1 MKKYLLPA
9 LGMIMV
15 LVLAACGGGSGPE
28 KTVDNFMKSYKDLKI
43 QEASEYLATELEE
56 EYVGS
61 LEEESGDMN
70 IEDIKELDN
79 YKAFE
84 DGFKKLTKMSKYE
97 IVETN
102 VDGDNAEV
110 EIKLTYADAGEP
122 LSNSLGEVLGQMFG
136 MAFTMEDI
144 DEDEANEKI
153 MEMILETVAKNL
165 ESHEAETK
173 EAQGVITLTKEN
185 DDWIITEF
193 DDEIGNGLLFGLTEA
208 IEDYNPFSFDGEPI
222 DMEFEVDFEDIEVDE
237 DSK

>member
-43 QEASEYLATELEE
+43 QEASEHLATELEE
-56 EYVGS
+56 EYVEI

-70 IEDIKELDN
+70 IEDIEELDN

-84 DGFKKLTKMSKYE
+84 DSFKKLTKMSKYE
-97 IVETN
+97 IVETS
-102 VDGDNAEV
+102 VDGDNAKV
-110 EIKLTYADAGEP
+110 EIKFTYADAGEP
-122 LSNSLGEVLGQMFG
+122 LLNSLGEVLGQMFG
-136 MAFTMEDI
+136 MAFTMGDI

-153 MEMILETVAKNL
+153 MEMTLETIVKNL
-165 ESHEAETK
+165 EGHEAEIK
-173 EAQGVITLTKEN
+173 EAQGIITLTKEN

-208 IEDYNPFSFDGEPI
+208 MKDYNPFIFDGEPI
-222 DMEFEVDFEDIEVDE
+222 DKEFEVDFEDVEIEE
-237 DSK
+237 DNK